1 MYEDTRVGSYGY
13 PKRLTEGDYEGYF
26 EVEEQQDNAQLALD
40 IWRKRNKNGPSPGM
54 VPRVVFTGTEE

>member
-26 EVEEQQDNAQLALD
+26 EVEECQDNAQLALD
-40 IWRKRNKNGPSPGM
+40 IWRKRNKNGPAAGM

>member
-13 PKRLTEGDYEGYF
+13 PKRLTEGNYEGYF
-26 EVEEQQDNAQLALD
+26 EVEECQDNAQLALD
-40 IWRKRNKNGPSPGM
+40 IWRKRNKNGPSAGM

>member
-1 MYEDTRVGSYGY
+1 MYEETCVGSYGY

-40 IWRKRNKNGPSPGM
+40 IWRKHNKNGPSPGM
-54 VPRVVFTGTEE
+54 IPRVVFTGTEE

>member
-13 PKRLTEGDYEGYF
+13 PKRLTEGNYEGYF
-26 EVEEQQDNAQLALD
+26 EVEECQDNAQLALD
-40 IWRKRNKNGPSPGM
+40 IWRKHNKNGPSAGM